1 MITAKTDVAI
11 KAYRL
16 PVLKVLSAWL
26 KLIKDACSQLTCIH
40 TAHSAMSG
48 RGECVVGFIFCV
60 FNIGRKHVQC
70 SDPYMLALML
80 RCLQDLI

>member
-11 KAYRL
+11 KAYNL
-16 PVLKVLSAWL
+16 PVLTVLSAWL

-60 FNIGRKHVQC
+60 FNIGRKHVQ
-70 SDPYMLALML
+70 SVLILI
-80 RCLQDLI
+80 CLP